1 MKNRENCTETVHQSA
16 ELHSPPP
23 LSVSLFFIIKAQRT
37 SLSKKTEILE
47 GGKGG
52 GEAKHAETESSGK
65 GMINDCESKY

>member
-16 ELHSPPP
+16 ELHPPP
-23 LSVSLFFIIKAQRT
+23 PSVSLFFIIKAQRT
-37 SLSKKTEILE
+37 SLSKTEISE